1 MMVLITML
9 LSLSGLGVLGTDGTV
24 GTHRTVLRA
33 EPMVLLAVHRVL
45 ASSVQAVIAPVKHSA
60 LHLAAGT
67 AVRSVTNVMALHLTH
82 ALSNAPHR
90 HSSV

>member
-1 MMVLITML
+1 MVLIAVL
-9 LSLSGLGVLGTDGTV
+9 LPLSGLGVLGTDGAI
-24 GTHRTVLRA
+24 GTDGTVLRA
-33 EPMVLLAVHRVL
+33 EPMVLFAVHGVL
-45 ASSVQAVIAPVKHSA
+45 APSVQAVIAPVKHAA

-67 AVRSVTNVMALHLTH
+67 AVRSVTNVMTLHLTH

>member
-1 MMVLITML
+1 MMVLIAVL
-9 LSLSGLGVLGTDGTV
+9 LSLSRLGVLGTDGAV
-24 GTHRTVLRA
+24 GTDRTVLRA
-33 EPMVLLAVHRVL
+33 EPVVLFAVHGVL
-45 ASSVQAVIAPVKHSA
+45 APSVQAVIAPVEHAA

-67 AVRSVTNVMALHLTH
+67 PVRSVTNVMALHLTH